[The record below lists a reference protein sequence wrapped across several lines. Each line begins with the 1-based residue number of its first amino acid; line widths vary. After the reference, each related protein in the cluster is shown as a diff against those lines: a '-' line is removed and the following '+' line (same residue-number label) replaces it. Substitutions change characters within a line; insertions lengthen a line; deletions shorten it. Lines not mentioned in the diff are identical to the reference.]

1 MTRHCTI
8 QCDTIR
14 RSIALEFRIRNC
26 CQVRSRW
33 DKIAVRYEE
42 IRWGGFPLQ
51 CMFLFATLRVKTQD
65 FCVDQALSNAL
76 PHAPYMR
83 PETDWRAKH
92 VILFH
97 HTCKDGSFELC
108 LHPNSLG
115 KYGKMM
121 WLVDS
126 SRPLLGFS
134 IRFPEGWNDSQ
145 QHPSNVPWKT
155 PPLLIGRPKV
165 WPQRPGGICY
175 MTFLGAFYGRGQGG
189 AVYPIGRN
197 VEAL

>member
-1 MTRHCTI
+1 MTRHCTIHCTI

-14 RSIALEFRIRNC
+14 RSIALEFRIRNS

-42 IRWGGFPLQ
+42 IRWGGFTLQ
-51 CMFLFATLRVKTQD
+51 CMFLFSTLKVKIQD
-65 FCVDQALSNAL
+65 FCVGQALSNAL

-108 LHPNSLG
+108 LHPNCWG
-115 KYGKMM
+115 KYGKMV

-126 SRPLLGFS
+126 TNRPLLGSS
-134 IRFPEGWNDSQ
+134 IRFPEMLKRFPATSQ
-145 QHPSNVPWKT
+145 QRTLENSTSLVVPFVVC
-155 PPLLIGRPKV
+155 PKV

-175 MTFLGAFYGRGQGG
+175 MTFLGAARGGVGELYIQ
-189 AVYPIGRN
+189 
-197 VEAL
+197 